1 MKKYTTYILPII
13 GALALLYVIFV
24 PSEKTVKESAAVFSN
39 YIIQQEKKFTEILPG
54 LADTLCTN
62 ADLIAYKENKDLPF
76 DLLLYKNDSII
87 AYTSNRSI
95 PTLPVSLIEQ
105 RSVIISLNN
114 GWYFLQKSKKNDS
127 EIVALSLLKDNFK
140 IENEFLKNQIHFS
153 NTISSNLAI
162 SDQNIAGSI
171 PIRNIDGKNVG
182 YVYINSTLPDVT
194 LNIYSLFSI
203 LAILCIALFYIWQLC
218 FNVAQKLNPLA
229 GFGLMAILLFSVRV
243 IMISGEFPKELS
255 QLQLFSPTL
264 YASSYF
270 ANSLGQLFIS
280 ILFLLLLAGFATYI
294 NIKDFIVTKHSKFLT
309 GVMGLL
315 TALLTTVLAVL
326 FHSLILDSIISLEL
340 YDVISLSAYSM
351 LALLCIILYLVIHFL
366 FSKIT
371 FSIGLK
377 KENIKLFL
385 ICTLLFMLIFE
396 YWFLG
401 IDEIAVSI
409 YSCLWI
415 LVFIFI
421 SYQLIESRG
430 KWIFSWSLSP
440 MVLFMYS
447 ILMMFLLENFY
458 ETKERQQ
465 RLFFG
470 NKLVAGHNYAAE
482 YGFKEISNQLKT
494 DKFLQSYFS
503 SNLIGYRELKER
515 LSVIYLKNYFQNYDY
530 DIYFF
535 DKQNNC
541 IKSSDS
547 LAERQIVDKIK
558 YINNDSLIFLED
570 SVFQTGYLGFLQLKD
585 DTTFWGKAAF
595 LFKPKLY
602 NTQNVYP
609 ELLVN
614 NRIWAGNTKK
624 NYNYAIYSNDKLL
637 IQNGDYPYPYYWDKA
652 MDNESWKTYF
662 MDTKAWEHLVIKEN
676 NVKKVIVSI
685 EQEGFFEPLA
695 SFSYFFIVLTFF
707 TTLAWLINQFVL
719 KKRLNR
725 DNDEIIKMSFQ
736 SKIQLAML
744 SIIAFSFLVIGIITV
759 SFIHK
764 QYDNYYSERFSRKVK
779 SILTGLEYVLED
791 KGLKSNDRS
800 DVLQIEA
807 AKLSEI
813 NNIDINIFNTSG
825 ELALSTRPEIYT
837 NGLISKM
844 MSPIAF
850 DKMTISKENQFVQPE
865 KIGTL
870 DYSSFYVPLRNK
882 QKNTLGF
889 VNIPYFEKSKDVD
902 SEVSSFLVTLLNVYA
917 FLFLCAGII
926 SFFISNSITRPLRFI
941 SEKIRRL
948 NLDKRNEPIQWKSN
962 DEIGRLINEY
972 NKMIYALE
980 DSAKQL
986 AKSERETAWR
996 QMARQ
1001 IAHEIKN
1008 PLTPMKLSIQYLQR
1022 AIDENNPNVNE
1033 MAKKVNRTLI
1043 EQIDNLS
1050 AIATAFSSFAQMPK
1064 PNNEYIDL
1072 NITISDIVGLFQN
1085 EGEVKLTFNAYIPTA
1100 DVFADKNQLISV
1112 FNNLIKNAIQSI
1124 PEDKEGLIDVIVLEE
1139 YGQIKVVVMD
1149 NGSGIPKDQHD
1160 KVFVP
1165 NFTTKSSGTGLGL
1178 AISKQI
1184 IDNSKGKIWFESE
1197 VGTGTKFYVTLPSV
1211 IPS

>member
-1 MKKYTTYILPII
+1 
-13 GALALLYVIFV
+13 
-24 PSEKTVKESAAVFSN
+24 
-39 YIIQQEKKFTEILPG
+39 
-54 LADTLCTN
+54 
-62 ADLIAYKENKDLPF
+62 
-76 DLLLYKNDSII
+76 
-87 AYTSNRSI
+87 
-95 PTLPVSLIEQ
+95 
-105 RSVIISLNN
+105 
-114 GWYFLQKSKKNDS
+114 
-127 EIVALSLLKDNFK
+127 
-140 IENEFLKNQIHFS
+140 
-153 NTISSNLAI
+153 
-162 SDQNIAGSI
+162 
-171 PIRNIDGKNVG
+171 
-182 YVYINSTLPDVT
+182 
-194 LNIYSLFSI
+194 
-203 LAILCIALFYIWQLC
+203 
-218 FNVAQKLNPLA
+218 
-229 GFGLMAILLFSVRV
+229 
-243 IMISGEFPKELS
+243 
-255 QLQLFSPTL
+255 
-264 YASSYF
+264 
-270 ANSLGQLFIS
+270 
-280 ILFLLLLAGFATYI
+280 
-294 NIKDFIVTKHSKFLT
+294 
-309 GVMGLL
+309 
-315 TALLTTVLAVL
+315 
-326 FHSLILDSIISLEL
+326 
-340 YDVISLSAYSM
+340 
-351 LALLCIILYLVIHFL
+351 
-366 FSKIT
+366 
-371 FSIGLK
+371 
-377 KENIKLFL
+377 
-385 ICTLLFMLIFE
+385 
-396 YWFLG
+396 
-401 IDEIAVSI
+401 
-409 YSCLWI
+409 
-415 LVFIFI
+415 
-421 SYQLIESRG
+421 
-430 KWIFSWSLSP
+430 
-440 MVLFMYS
+440 
-447 ILMMFLLENFY
+447 
-458 ETKERQQ
+458 
-465 RLFFG
+465 
-470 NKLVAGHNYAAE
+470 
-482 YGFKEISNQLKT
+482 
-494 DKFLQSYFS
+494 
-503 SNLIGYRELKER
+503 
-515 LSVIYLKNYFQNYDY
+515 
-530 DIYFF
+530 
-535 DKQNNC
+535 
-541 IKSSDS
+541 
-547 LAERQIVDKIK
+547 
-558 YINNDSLIFLED
+558 
-570 SVFQTGYLGFLQLKD
+570 
-585 DTTFWGKAAF
+585 
-595 LFKPKLY
+595 
-602 NTQNVYP
+602 
-609 ELLVN
+609 
-614 NRIWAGNTKK
+614 
-624 NYNYAIYSNDKLL
+624 
-637 IQNGDYPYPYYWDKA
+637 
-652 MDNESWKTYF
+652 
-662 MDTKAWEHLVIKEN
+662 
-676 NVKKVIVSI
+676 
-685 EQEGFFEPLA
+685 
-695 SFSYFFIVLTFF
+695 
-707 TTLAWLINQFVL
+707 
-719 KKRLNR
+719 
-725 DNDEIIKMSFQ
+725 
-736 SKIQLAML
+736 ML
-744 SIIAFSFLVIGIITV
+744 SIIAFSFFVIGIITV

-807 AKLSEI
+807 SKLSEI

-825 ELALSTRPEIYT
+825 ELELSTRPEIYT
-837 NGLISKM
+837 NGLTSKM

-882 QKNTLGF
+882 QKTTLGY

-1085 EGEVKLTFNAYIPTA
+1085 EGEVKLTFNSYIPTA

-1149 NGSGIPKDQHD
+1149 NGSGISKDQQD

-1197 VGTGTKFYVTLPSV
+1197 VGEGTKFYVTLPSV